1 MELTHLMSKFMQSF
15 YHQPVLVYH
24 AFLLL
29 KQSYFPWFVLAGQHQ
44 ELFLELILGE
54 KKPSRYVAARVLTLN
69 CICDNLNKLTLLGT
83 RGVWMPSPPPSHK
96 VFLSFFLEDKTSVP
110 EVFSS
115 CSFIPPAHFVSVA
128 MVTRYDVT
136 SSSWSSQFWVK
147 IHVFST
153 SFKNNSKSC
162 G

>member
-83 RGVWMPSPPPSHK
+83 RGVWMPSPHPP
-96 VFLSFFLEDKTSVP
+96 LP
-110 EVFSS
+110 
-115 CSFIPPAHFVSVA
+115 
-128 MVTRYDVT
+128 
-136 SSSWSSQFWVK
+136 
-147 IHVFST
+147 
-153 SFKNNSKSC
+153 
-162 G
+162 

>member
-15 YHQPVLVYH
+15 YHQPVSVYH

-54 KKPSRYVAARVLTLN
+54 KKPSRYVAARVLTVN
-69 CICDNLNKLTLLGT
+69 CRCDNLNKLTLWGT
-83 RGVWMPSPPPSHK
+83 RGVWMPPTPPPPPPPRSHK
-96 VFLSFFLEDKTSVP
+96 VFQSFFLEDKTSVP

-115 CSFIPPAHFVSVA
+115 CSFIPHTHFEASFMMVSCYGYEIW
-128 MVTRYDVT
+128 RH
-136 SSSWSSQFWVK
+136 K
-147 IHVFST
+147 
-153 SFKNNSKSC
+153 
-162 G
+162 

>member
-15 YHQPVLVYH
+15 YHQPVSVYH

-54 KKPSRYVAARVLTLN
+54 KKPSRYVAARVLTVN
-69 CICDNLNKLTLLGT
+69 CRCDNLNKLTLCGT
-83 RGVWMPSPPPSHK
+83 RGVWLPPTPPPPPPLSHK

-115 CSFIPPAHFVSVA
+115 CSFIPHTHFEASFMMVSCYGYEIW
-128 MVTRYDVT
+128 RH
-136 SSSWSSQFWVK
+136 K
-147 IHVFST
+147 
-153 SFKNNSKSC
+153 
-162 G
+162 

>member
-15 YHQPVLVYH
+15 YHQPVSVYH

-54 KKPSRYVAARVLTLN
+54 KKPSRYVAARVLTAN
-69 CICDNLNKLTLLGT
+69 CRCDNLNKLTLWGT
-83 RGVWMPSPPPSHK
+83 RGVWMPPPTHPPPPGSHK
-96 VFLSFFLEDKTSVP
+96 DVFLSFFLEDKTSVP

-115 CSFIPPAHFVSVA
+115 CSFIPHTHFEASFMMVSCYGYEIW
-128 MVTRYDVT
+128 RH
-136 SSSWSSQFWVK
+136 K
-147 IHVFST
+147 
-153 SFKNNSKSC
+153 
-162 G
+162 